1 MPCRGTCEGPT
12 PGNSAQKSPGFRA
25 GPCYL
30 LGREDRRGSL
40 WEADPETALPTPG
53 LVQKSPGLAGMCAYL
68 PGGLG
73 GRAPQTL
80 KGAWGP

>member
-53 LVQKSPGLAGMCAYL
+53 LVQKSPGLAGM
-68 PGGLG
+68 
-73 GRAPQTL
+73 
-80 KGAWGP
+80 